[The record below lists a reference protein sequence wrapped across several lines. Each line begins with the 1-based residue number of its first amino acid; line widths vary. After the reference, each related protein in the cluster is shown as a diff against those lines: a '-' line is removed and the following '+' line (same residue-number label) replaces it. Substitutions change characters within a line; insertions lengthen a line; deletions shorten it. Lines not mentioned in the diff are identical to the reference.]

1 MSRSVRRIAVVLL
14 LGAALAPGLAVAS
27 PAAEHRG
34 ATAALGL
41 SWETVG
47 LLWRWLTGVLPEV
60 GSSSERNDGKYGN
73 RHATTNGAVAG
84 RSAPPVRPTEGCSI
98 DPNGRCTPGT

>member
-1 MSRSVRRIAVVLL
+1 MSRSVRRIAVALL

-41 SWETVG
+41 SWEMVG
-47 LLWRWLTGVLPEV
+47 SILRWVTGVLPEV
-60 GSSSERNDGKYGN
+60 GGSFERNGGNYSN
-73 RHATTNGAVAG
+73 RHAAAKGAVAG
-84 RSAPPVRPTEGCSI
+84 SPARRVRPAEGCTS
-98 DPNGRCTPGT
+98 DPNGRCVQ